1 MKKKFMI
8 ITCCFLM
15 LVLTACG
22 NPKLKDGKEVIA
34 SIDGK
39 EFSVDD
45 LYNDLKKNYGENA
58 LLTMIDTYIAEK
70 EIETTKE
77 IEDYVNEVVEYWVSY
92 SESTG
97 AESLEDFLSGYM
109 QIYGISTEE
118 EFYDFVMSDY
128 KLSLAVEQQIRD
140 MITEDEIKDYYD
152 ESYTEKIT
160 VRHILIEAAENDTN
174 GEKAK
179 KQAEDLIKELNKVD
193 KDELEDKF
201 SELAEEYSDDSS
213 YSDGGLIEDF
223 MASGVVEEFWDASK
237 DLKIGEYT
245 TEPVKT
251 DYGYH
256 IIYKVSEKEKETL
269 EDATEEIKET
279 LTANNMQSG
288 IYVNQAKA
296 ELRKKYNLKI
306 YDKDIETSYN
316 KSLEEQKKQS

>member
-109 QIYGISTEE
+109 QIYGISTED

-296 ELRKKYNLKI
+296 ELRKNI
-306 YDKDIETSYN
+306 I
-316 KSLEEQKKQS
+316 

>member
-179 KQAEDLIKELNKVD
+179 KQVEDLIKELNKVD

-245 TEPVKT
+245 TKPVKT

-279 LTANNMQSG
+279 LAANNMQSG

-316 KSLEEQKKQS
+316 KSLEE

>member
-77 IEDYVNEVVEYWVSY
+77 SEDYVNEVVEYWVSY

-128 KLSLAVEQQIRD
+128 KLSLAVEQQIRA

-316 KSLEEQKKQS
+316 KSLEE

>member
-97 AESLEDFLSGYM
+97 ADSLEDFLSGYM

-128 KLSLAVEQQIRD
+128 KLSLAVEQQIRA

-316 KSLEEQKKQS
+316 KSLEE

>member
-109 QIYGISTEE
+109 QIYGISTED

-201 SELAEEYSDDSS
+201 SKLAEEYSDDSS

-316 KSLEEQKKQS
+316 KSLEE

>member
-97 AESLEDFLSGYM
+97 ADSLEDFLSGYM

-316 KSLEEQKKQS
+316 KSLEE

>member
-179 KQAEDLIKELNKVD
+179 KQVEDLIKELNKVD

-316 KSLEEQKKQS
+316 KSLEE

>member
-45 LYNDLKKNYGENA
+45 LYNDLKKNYGESA

-128 KLSLAVEQQIRD
+128 KLSLAVEQQIRA

-279 LTANNMQSG
+279 LAANNMQSG

-316 KSLEEQKKQS
+316 KSLEE

>member
-279 LTANNMQSG
+279 LAANNMQSG

-316 KSLEEQKKQS
+316 KSLEE

>member
-128 KLSLAVEQQIRD
+128 KLSLAVEQQIRA

-316 KSLEEQKKQS
+316 KSLEE

>member
-245 TEPVKT
+245 TKPVKT

-279 LTANNMQSG
+279 LAANNMQSG

-316 KSLEEQKKQS
+316 KSLEE

>member
-316 KSLEEQKKQS
+316 KSLEE